1 MKELRRTIT
10 FDPSQDFQLMV
21 SREWIVTNG
30 LGGYA
35 TGTVAGVLTR
45 RYHGL
50 LVAALPAP
58 AGRIVMLSHLA
69 ETVIL
74 PGGRRIRLGAPAKD
88 GTEEP
93 FPGAESLKEF
103 QLHWGVPS
111 WRYAFGE
118 IVLEKTLIMPH
129 LQNTTYIIYQLVQ
142 GNEPVELE
150 LRPSLNFR
158 PHEKPVSE
166 PLHEGYLYQAVDH
179 RHEIIGPTRLPT
191 LRFLLQGES
200 RLFSVDPGKIREVL
214 YKTEESRG
222 YESSGDLWSP
232 GFFQVKVSPG
242 HPAALVAST
251 ELWETV
257 EALSPENA
265 LETEFERRQCLVA
278 KAHPKAAQVP
288 AAELV
293 LAADQF
299 IVLPAGRASDSARAH
314 AAGEEARTII
324 AGYHWFTDWGRDT
337 MISLE
342 GLTLTTRRFNEARY
356 ILHTFAQY
364 VRDGL
369 IPNMF
374 PEHEKEGLYHTADAT
389 LWFFHAIHRYLEAT
403 GDRDTLRKLL
413 PTLRQ
418 IVEKHLHGARFGIG
432 VDPNDALLRQ
442 GEPGYQLTWMDA
454 KMDDWVVTPRR
465 GKAVEIN
472 ALWHNALCLMERW
485 LAEENLPA
493 ESTRMAEQAARTRD
507 SFNQRFWFQKGGYL
521 YDVVDGETGDDD
533 ALRPNQVFAISLPH
547 PVLEEKFWRPVLEK
561 VEQHLCTP
569 CGLRTLSPHHPEYK
583 ANYHGDLKSRDA
595 AYHQGTVWP
604 WLIGPFLDAWVKV
617 HPNETKRAHAYL
629 DGLCEHLN
637 EAGIG
642 SISEICDAEPPFTPR
657 GCIAQAWSVAEVL
670 RRLVNVS

>member
-74 PGGRRIRLGAPAKD
+74 PGGRRIRLSAPAKD
-88 GTEEP
+88 SIEEP

-103 QLHWGVPS
+103 QLCWGLPA
-111 WRYAFGE
+111 WRYAIDE

-166 PLHEGYLYQAVDH
+166 PLHEGYLYQAVDR
-179 RHEIIGPTRLPT
+179 RHEIIGPSKLPT
-191 LRFLLQGES
+191 LRFFLQGES

-214 YKTEESRG
+214 YKSEESRG

-242 HPAALVAST
+242 QPAALVAST

-265 LETEFERRQCLVA
+265 LETEIERRRCLVT
-278 KAHPKAAQVP
+278 KADPKAAQVP

-299 IVLPAGRASDSARAH
+299 IILPAGRASDSARAH

-374 PEHEKEGLYHTADAT
+374 PEHENEGLYHTADAT

-418 IVEKHLHGARFGIG
+418 IVEKHLRGTRFGIG
-432 VDPNDALLRQ
+432 VDPNDSLLRQ

-472 ALWHNALCLMERW
+472 ALWYNALRLMERW

-493 ESTRMAEQAARTRD
+493 ESTRMAEQASRTRN
-507 SFNQRFWFQKGGYL
+507 SFNQRFWCQKGGYL
-521 YDVVDGETGDDD
+521 YDVVDGETGDED
-533 ALRPNQVFAISLPH
+533 ALRPNQVFAISLTH
-547 PVLEEKFWRPVLEK
+547 PVLEEKLWPSVLEK
-561 VEQHLCTP
+561 VEQQLCTP
-569 CGLRTLSPHHPEYK
+569 CGLRTLSPHHPDYK
-583 ANYHGDLKSRDA
+583 ANYHGDLKTRDA

-617 HPNETKRAHAYL
+617 HPNDTRRARAYL